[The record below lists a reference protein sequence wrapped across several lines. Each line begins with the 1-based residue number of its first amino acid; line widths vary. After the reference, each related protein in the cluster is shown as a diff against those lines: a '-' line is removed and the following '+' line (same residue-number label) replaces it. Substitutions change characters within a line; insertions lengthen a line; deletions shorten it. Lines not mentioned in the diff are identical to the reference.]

1 MYTQA
6 SIAVENNAA
15 HAQLKAAIEN
25 AVGSCADDF
34 LHLVKRSGLKVRQFE
49 ELLHRRI
56 FEQLRGTRTSRP
68 CEELY
73 RELGQSD
80 QGLIREFYLTS
91 IEEVPV
97 ELRTRYSS
105 LYRYEV
111 GR

>member
-6 SIAVENNAA
+6 PIAVENKTAYA
-15 HAQLKAAIEN
+15 ELKAAIEN
-25 AVGSCADDF
+25 ALRSCADDF
-34 LHLVKRSGLKVRQFE
+34 LHLVRRSGLKVRQFE
-49 ELLHRRI
+49 GLLHRRV
-56 FEQLRGTRTSRP
+56 FEQLRGTETTRP

-73 RELGQSD
+73 RQLAESD

-97 ELRTRYSS
+97 ELRMKYSS

-111 GR
+111 GK